1 MQPLGSFSRIIDE
14 SDEGNKLELFYGTD
28 SSMLQ
33 RMRGGSKFD
42 RGMAAFMQC
51 VLQLQN
57 HITILSAARRH
68 FSPPY
73 TIDGDCIEGVRL
85 KRDSP
90 DWDKATRYL
99 LTNLK

>member
-1 MQPLGSFSRIIDE
+1 MQPLGSFSRIVDE
-14 SDEGNKLELFYGTD
+14 SDEGNKLELFYGSD

-57 HITILSAARRH
+57 HITILRCVCVCVCVYVYVYVYVH
-68 FSPPY
+68 
-73 TIDGDCIEGVRL
+73 T
-85 KRDSP
+85 
-90 DWDKATRYL
+90 
-99 LTNLK
+99 